1 MDMKRKGNNMIM
13 PNDVITSET
22 QYAIVSVFAEFFKD
36 ELAQP
41 SGNHIYATKADS
53 IICENVVNADDDP
66 GGWAPGAHA
75 IIYHVNG
82 MPSIERI
89 DQWAK
94 VSQLLPDFYYVEA
107 INPEV
112 SAVYNLQ

>member
-1 MDMKRKGNNMIM
+1 MKRKGNNMIM

-36 ELAQP
+36 ELAQE

-53 IICENVVNADDDP
+53 IIGQSVVNAEDDP
-66 GGWAPGAHA
+66 GEWAPEAHA

-82 MPSIERI
+82 MPSIDYIEE
-89 DQWAK
+89 WGK
-94 VSQLLPDFYYVEA
+94 VSDMLPDFYYVEA

>member
-1 MDMKRKGNNMIM
+1 MTFISKDT
-13 PNDVITSET
+13 ITAET
-22 QYAIVSVFAEFFKD
+22 QFAIVSVFAEFFKD
-36 ELAQP
+36 ELAQE
-41 SGNHIYATKADS
+41 SGNHIYATKADT
-53 IICENVVNADDDP
+53 IICENVVNADDDV

-82 MPSIERI
+82 MPSIECI

-94 VSQLLPDFYYVEA
+94 VSQQLPDFFYVEA
-107 INPEV
+107 INSEV

>member
-1 MDMKRKGNNMIM
+1 MNKDQ
-13 PNDVITSET
+13 ITNET

-36 ELAQP
+36 KLAQE
-41 SGNHIYATKADS
+41 SGNHIYATKADK
-53 IICENVVNADDDP
+53 IICENVVNADDDAGEWSP
-66 GGWAPGAHA
+66 AAHA

-89 DQWAK
+89 EEWAR
-94 VSQLLPDFYYVEA
+94 VSQMLPDFFYVEA
-107 INPEV
+107 INSEV

>member
-1 MDMKRKGNNMIM
+1 MNKDQ
-13 PNDVITSET
+13 ITNET

-36 ELAQP
+36 ELAQE
-41 SGNHIYATKADS
+41 SGNHIYATKADK
-53 IICENVVNADDDP
+53 IICENVVNADDDAGEWSP
-66 GGWAPGAHA
+66 EAHA

-89 DQWAK
+89 EEWAR
-94 VSQLLPDFYYVEA
+94 VSQMLPDFFYVEA
-107 INPEV
+107 INSEV

>member
-1 MDMKRKGNNMIM
+1 MFIS
-13 PNDVITSET
+13 NDAITEET
-22 QYAIVSVFAEFFKD
+22 QHAIVSVFAEFFKD

-41 SGNHIYATKADS
+41 SGNHIYLTKADT
-53 IICENVVNADDDP
+53 IICENVVDADDDP
-66 GGWAPGAHA
+66 GEWAPGAHA

-82 MPSIERI
+82 MPSIDYIEE
-89 DQWAK
+89 WGK
-94 VSQLLPDFYYVEA
+94 VSDLLPDFYYVEA

>member
-1 MDMKRKGNNMIM
+1 MKTISKNT
-13 PNDVITSET
+13 ITEET
-22 QYAIVSVFAEFFKD
+22 QNAIVSVFAEFFKD
-36 ELAQP
+36 ELAQE

-53 IICENVVNADDDP
+53 IICENVINADDDA
-66 GGWAPGAHA
+66 GGWSPEAHA

-82 MPSIERI
+82 MPSIDYIEE
-89 DQWAK
+89 WAK
-94 VSQLLPDFYYVEA
+94 VSQQLPDLFYVEA

>member
-1 MDMKRKGNNMIM
+1 MTFISKDTIAE
-13 PNDVITSET
+13 ET
-22 QYAIVSVFAEFFKD
+22 QNAIVSVFAEFFKD
-36 ELAQP
+36 ELAQE
-41 SGNHIYATKADS
+41 SGNHIYATKADT
-53 IICENVVNADDDP
+53 IICENVVNADDDV

-82 MPSIERI
+82 MPSIDYIEE
-89 DQWAK
+89 WAK
-94 VSQLLPDFYYVEA
+94 VSKQLPDFFYVEA

>member
-1 MDMKRKGNNMIM
+1 MIM

-36 ELAQP
+36 ELAQE

-53 IICENVVNADDDP
+53 IIGQSVVNAEDDP
-66 GGWAPGAHA
+66 GEWAPGAHA

-82 MPSIERI
+82 MPSIDYIEE
-89 DQWAK
+89 WGK
-94 VSQLLPDFYYVEA
+94 VSNLLPDFYYVEA

>member
-1 MDMKRKGNNMIM
+1 MKRKGNNMIM

-36 ELAQP
+36 ELAQE

-66 GGWAPGAHA
+66 GEWAPGAHA

-82 MPSIERI
+82 MPSIDYIEE
-89 DQWAK
+89 WGK
-94 VSQLLPDFYYVEA
+94 VSDLLPDFYYVEA

>member
-1 MDMKRKGNNMIM
+1 MNKDQ
-13 PNDVITSET
+13 ITNET
-22 QYAIVSVFAEFFKD
+22 QYAIVSVFAEFFKN
-36 ELAQP
+36 ELAQE
-41 SGNHIYATKADS
+41 SGNHIYATKADK
-53 IICENVVNADDDP
+53 IICENVVNADDDAGEWSP
-66 GGWAPGAHA
+66 EAHA

-89 DQWAK
+89 EEWAR
-94 VSQLLPDFYYVEA
+94 VSQMLPDFFYVEA